1 MKDFVGKSLR
11 SAAKI
16 MYMYEYMRIRKHP
29 LILLFMIEARLSIS
43 FDFDAEERVSQPIKF
58 LSRTLIHHE
67 GGGGL
72 FSSRLRL
79 VICCELHQH
88 ATLTTTLHSPSPPNM
103 DLNEIIEA
111 EKRYENSTGQST
123 QDFVAANKSLT
134 VPYLVLSVLI
144 SIMGTGGNLLIIAAV
159 CVDKVSLVTT
169 VLVIYCA

>member
-1 MKDFVGKSLR
+1 MNDFVGKSLG
-11 SAAKI
+11 SAAKN
-16 MYMYEYMRIRKHP
+16 MYMYCISTLVHAYTHTSTT
-29 LILLFMIEARLSIS
+29 RLSIS
-43 FDFDAEERVSQPIKF
+43 FDLDAEERVSHSRKF
-58 LSRTLIHHE
+58 LSRTLIDQGGE
-67 GGGGL
+67 GGH

-79 VICCELHQH
+79 VISYELHQH
-88 ATLTTTLHSPSPPNM
+88 TTLTTTLNSPSPPNM